1 MNTVETK
8 QKTRVGI
15 IGGGQLGRMLT
26 QAATSLDIDVTCLDP
41 VENCPASQVG
51 AKQIQAEL
59 SDVEALYQLAN
70 SVDVLTWEIEH
81 FDVDALE
88 VALEKLENPPVVNPQ
103 PSDLR
108 IISDKL
114 VQKEHL
120 ASRGIA
126 VPAFAAL
133 SAPEL
138 RGAVNQAEVL
148 FDEWGGLIIK
158 SRKGGFDGRGN
169 AVVSSRDDIEA
180 AIGSLSPDYSPSDL
194 YVEELVDFDGEV
206 SVLVVK
212 SDTLITA
219 YDLVTTVHED
229 NICHTVKAPSDFS
242 SEVREAAFDLGK
254 QVAEGFAG
262 SGVFAIEMFVTSGQ
276 DQLVQVN
283 EIAPRVHNSGH
294 HTIEACETSQ
304 FENHIRSVCG
314 FRTGFTQ
321 LVSSR
326 ALMLNILG
334 TKDIESPDL
343 PAVEEV
349 DCGASNAAAYVHW
362 YGKSPVKPAR
372 KMGHITVVSTELT
385 HDELHAL
392 ATRILEGVSV

>member
-1 MNTVETK
+1 MNTKETG

-26 QAATSLDIDVTCLDP
+26 QAADSLEIAVTCLDP
-41 VENCPASQVG
+41 GSICPAAQVGATQIQGSLSDADALYELASQV
-51 AKQIQAEL
+51 
-59 SDVEALYQLAN
+59 DY
-70 SVDVLTWEIEH
+70 LTWEIEH

-88 VALEKLENPPVVNPQ
+88 VALAKLENPPVVNP
-103 PSDLR
+103 STADLR

-120 ASRGIA
+120 VSRGVA
-126 VPAFAAL
+126 TPAFAAL

-138 RGAVNQAEVL
+138 SGAINQAEVL
-148 FDEWGGLIIK
+148 LKEWGGLIIK

-169 AVVSSRDDIEA
+169 AVVKDISEIEA
-180 AIGSLSPDYSPSDL
+180 AINLLAPEYSPSSL

-206 SVLVVK
+206 SVIVAK

-219 YDLVTTVHED
+219 YDLVTTIHKD
-229 NICHTVKAPSDFS
+229 NICHTVVAPSDVS
-242 SEVREAAFDLGK
+242 AEVRAAAFELGK
-254 QVAEGFAG
+254 RVVEGFSG

-276 DQLVQVN
+276 DDVVQVN

-304 FENHIRSVCG
+304 FENHMRSICG
-314 FRTGFTQ
+314 MRTGFTQ
-321 LVSSR
+321 LVSDK
-326 ALMLNILG
+326 ALMMNILG
-334 TKDIESPDL
+334 TKDMDSPEL
-343 PAVEEV
+343 PASEEV
-349 DCGASNAAAYVHW
+349 DSGVPNAKAYVHW

-372 KMGHITVVSTELT
+372 KMGHITVTSSELD
-385 HDELHAL
+385 HDGLHEVAS
-392 ATRILEGVSV
+392 RILDGINI